1 MEKSAAEAD
10 CHTQLESAAEAD
22 FHTPS
27 EYMKNVSREENSPD
41 QTVLNTRQ
49 ETKEVVELDAG
60 KDAAPEAATLHEKAE
75 AVANVIQQM
84 PQNKLEEIA
93 GSFLYFAAQD
103 GILSYSTI
111 AGGNTSEILN
121 KIVQRFREMKEA
133 EEMCVVL
140 EAQMVGL
147 QARAEELLA
156 QKDDDALQEI
166 EQIRAECRDA
176 IAEQQEGK
184 EEAEKAN
191 EKIKRKLRSS
201 AGEVVDLLE
210 KIRQLEAEK
219 ARLEAEKAQ
228 LEAENDNLK
237 FADCNS
243 EPDRV
248 RESMDECKKFRSSL
262 GGGGVERSKAKAS
275 EMAMAFR
282 MATNVMTTNI
292 SRDKEVTE
300 GFRTIQEIVEELNI
314 EKGNGWLASEKL
326 KAADRQ
332 MIELELTQYAEK
344 TGRAKLTKEK
354 AKDWCNVC
362 RIFIEALGHI
372 NLVMQ
377 RGGLTNMFRSMVDQ
391 GGSIKAGIEAPNS

>member
-1 MEKSAAEAD
+1 MEEPAAD
-10 CHTQLESAAEAD
+10 AA
-22 FHTPS
+22 FYTPS
-27 EYMKNVSREENSPD
+27 EFMENVSRGENSPD
-41 QTVLNTRQ
+41 QTVLNTGQ
-49 ETKEVVELDAG
+49 ETKEVVESDAG
-60 KDAAPEAATLHEKAE
+60 KDAATDAAYQQQN
-75 AVANVIQQM
+75 VAMNAAIELM
-84 PQNKLEEIA
+84 PQNKLEEL
-93 GSFLYFAAQD
+93 GSWLLYFAAGN
-103 GILSYSTI
+103 GILNLGAI
-111 AGGNTSEILN
+111 AGGNTLDIRSCIT
-121 KIVQRFREMKEA
+121 QRFFEMKQA

-147 QARAEELLA
+147 QTRAEELLA

-210 KIRQLEAEK
+210 KIRQLETEK

-282 MATNVMTTNI
+282 MATNVMTTNM

-300 GFRTIQEIVEELNI
+300 EFRMIQEIVEELNI
-314 EKGNGWLASEKL
+314 QKGNGRLASEK
-326 KAADRQ
+326 
-332 MIELELTQYAEK
+332 
-344 TGRAKLTKEK
+344 
-354 AKDWCNVC
+354 
-362 RIFIEALGHI
+362 
-372 NLVMQ
+372 
-377 RGGLTNMFRSMVDQ
+377 
-391 GGSIKAGIEAPNS
+391 